1 MTEIER
7 RERPRSRLHV
17 ATDLFYRGFRFALG
31 HVHDFRAAV
40 GIFLIAG
47 AAVAVLGIWAFVQVA
62 ELVQEG
68 ATQRF
73 DNAVMFWVR
82 DHRLPWLER
91 TMIELTALG
100 NWTVVGMVGAVAA
113 LFLTLTRHKH
123 SAALLVIST
132 AGGVI
137 INGALKAAFARPR
150 PEIFEWQ
157 TLATSSSFPSG
168 HATAAAL
175 VYGTVA
181 YLAARLHKRRWA
193 RFLTMFGA
201 LLFILLVSAS
211 RVYLGVHYP
220 SDVLGGVISGLA
232 WAAFCMATL
241 EAVQQI
247 AMRRAPELL
256 VDEQPAPKDIKS
268 PEDEAK
274 AAAAADAATHE
285 DAAATAEET
294 KRATDRAT
302 KP

>member
-1 MTEIER
+1 MTNPDR
-7 RERPRSRLHV
+7 RERQRSRFGI
-17 ATDLFYRGFRFALG
+17 ATDLFYRGFRFVLG
-31 HVHDFRAAV
+31 HVHNFRAAV
-40 GIFLIAG
+40 GVFLIAG
-47 AAVAVLGIWAFVQVA
+47 AVVAALGVWAFMQVA
-62 ELVQEG
+62 ELVQDG

-73 DNAVMFWVR
+73 DNAVMLFVR
-82 DHRLPWLER
+82 DHRIPWLER
-91 TMIELTALG
+91 AMIELTALG

-123 SAALLVIST
+123 SATLLVVST

-150 PEIFEWQ
+150 PEVFEWQ

-193 RFLTMFGA
+193 RLLTMLGA
-201 LLFILLVSAS
+201 LIFILLVCAS

-220 SDVLGGVISGLA
+220 SDVLGGVISGFA

-241 EAVQQI
+241 EAIQHI
-247 AMRRAPELL
+247 AMRRAPEML
-256 VDEQPAPKDIKS
+256 VDEQPAPKDIRT
-268 PEDEAK
+268 PDDEAR
-274 AAAAADAATHE
+274 ATAAADVAAHE
-285 DAAATAEET
+285 DAVATAGDERPGRESGAP
-294 KRATDRAT
+294 R
-302 KP
+302 

>member
-1 MTEIER
+1 MTTDDR
-7 RERPRSRLHV
+7 RTRSRSRFDLT
-17 ATDLFYRGFRFALG
+17 TDLFYRGFRFVLG
-31 HVHDFRAAV
+31 HVKNFRAAV

-47 AAVAVLGIWAFVQVA
+47 AITAALGIWAFVAVA

-82 DHRLPWLER
+82 DHRIPWLER
-91 TMIELTALG
+91 TMIEMTALG

-123 SAALLVIST
+123 SAALLVIAT
-132 AGGVI
+132 AGGVV
-137 INGALKAAFARPR
+137 INGALKALFSRPR

-193 RFLTMFGA
+193 RFLTMLGA
-201 LLFILLVSAS
+201 LIFILLVCAS

-220 SDVLGGVISGLA
+220 SDVLGGVISGFA

-241 EAVQQI
+241 EALQKI

-256 VDEQPAPKDIKS
+256 VDEQPAPKDIKT
-268 PEDEAK
+268 PEDEAMAE
-274 AAAAADAATHE
+274 AASAAATHE
-285 DAAATAEET
+285 DAEAAAADAGDTADPAVP
-294 KRATDRAT
+294 R
-302 KP
+302 